1 LEHPAEVLTA
11 DGFDEA
17 PPDSIRAELGQG
29 PTAVGETNHGGW
41 LVGES
46 AEGGPLLC
54 GDPCRRPAS
63 AAAAYPVQP
72 PAVEGM
78 QVGVNGVGVEA
89 EEAGNRGSV
98 PPLGREDDGLGPPP
112 LPTVGGGVQEAA

>member
-1 LEHPAEVLTA
+1 GEGGSPFWEPPAEVLRA
-11 DGFDEA
+11 DGLDEA

-78 QVGVNGVGVEA
+78 QGGGKGVGGEA
-89 EEAGNRGSV
+89 EEAGKR
-98 PPLGREDDGLGPPP
+98 RDGPPP
-112 LPTVGGGVQEAA
+112 HRGDGGPRPPAPAAR